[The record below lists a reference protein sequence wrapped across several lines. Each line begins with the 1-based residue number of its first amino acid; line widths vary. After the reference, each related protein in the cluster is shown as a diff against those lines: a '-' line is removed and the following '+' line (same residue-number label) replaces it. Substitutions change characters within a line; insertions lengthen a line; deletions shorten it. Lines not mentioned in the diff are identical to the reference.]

1 MIFGS
6 LFSGLPKRNS
16 RILVAFASQTGAA
29 ERIAWLSANAL
40 AANANR
46 MVRVAPLGG
55 LTMAEIAE
63 AGTLLVVT
71 STYGAGEAPDSAR
84 AFARKQ
90 MAETP
95 QLKGLNYAVLALGDM
110 KYDATFCGFGRGL
123 DRWLA
128 SGKARRLFDI
138 VCVNGD
144 DDDAAMAKWATA
156 LTRLGAQTSAGA
168 LMPGPPQDWLLE
180 ERRLLNPDSPGGEAW
195 HIALRPKDPAQLN
208 WTAGDIAEI
217 WPRNSQALVEEFL
230 ARHQLDGGKSFRW
243 RGQWTFLS
251 DIIAHSRLPQPH
263 EVEGISLD
271 WLVDRLEAF
280 PHREYSIASLPD
292 CGRMELLVRKAVKD
306 TGRKFAIMYS
316 ERLEVPAA
324 VMAGQLVDQGAI
336 GKVVQTI
343 NIAPHRVSA
352 PTRPDWFW
360 DKARYGGILTDIG
373 SHQAEQFVYY
383 TRSTKAH
390 VVASQTGNL
399 TYPQHPRFEDFGD
412 MVLSG
417 NGGTG
422 YVRVDWF
429 TPDGLSTWGDGRLFI
444 LGTEGYIELR
454 KYINVA
460 SNLTGGNHLYIVD
473 QKQAR
478 YIDCKDVELPFGP
491 QFVADIV
498 NRTSDAQDQEQALLA
513 AELVL
518 KAQKIATR
526 PITL

>member
-6 LFSGLPKRNS
+6 LFSGLPKRDS

-40 AANANR
+40 AANVNR
-46 MVRVAPLGG
+46 VVRVAPLGG
-55 LTMAEIAE
+55 LTLAELAE

-95 QLKGLNYAVLALGDM
+95 QLKGLKYAVLALGDM

-144 DDDAAMAKWATA
+144 DDDAAMGKWAIA
-156 LTRLGAQTSAGA
+156 LTRLGAQTSAEA

-180 ERRLLNPDSPGGEAW
+180 ERRLLNPGSPGGEAW

-217 WPRNSQALVEEFL
+217 WPRNSQAAVEEFL
-230 ARHQLDGGKSFRW
+230 ARHDLDGGKSFRW

-251 DIIAHSRLPQPH
+251 DIIAHSRLAQPH

-271 WLVDRLEAF
+271 WLVERLEAF
-280 PHREYSIASLPD
+280 PHREYSIASLAD

-306 TGRKFAIMYS
+306 DGSLGLGSGWLTHDCVLGGVVKLRLRPNPNFHPPVPHENGDAPQILIGAGTGFAGLRAHLLYRQQKKLGDGWLLFG
-316 ERLEVPAA
+316 ERGQASDLYYGDDLKAWQADGTLARTDLVFSRDTAA
-324 VMAGQLVDQGAI
+324 KRYVQHLVAEQG
-336 GKVVQTI
+336 
-343 NIAPHRVSA
+343 
-352 PTRPDWFW
+352 D
-360 DKARYGGILTDIG
+360 DIG
-373 SHQAEQFVYY
+373 RWVQGRGASILVCGGLDMAAGVQEAL
-383 TRSTKAH
+383 
-390 VVASQTGNL
+390 VAIL
-399 TYPQHPRFEDFGD
+399 GD
-412 MVLSG
+412 EKLDQM
-417 NGGTG
+417 TQ
-422 YVRVDWF
+422 
-429 TPDGLSTWGDGRLFI
+429 DGLYR
-444 LGTEGYIELR
+444 R
-454 KYINVA
+454 
-460 SNLTGGNHLYIVD
+460 
-473 QKQAR
+473 
-478 YIDCKDVELPFGP
+478 
-491 QFVADIV
+491 DIY
-498 NRTSDAQDQEQALLA
+498 
-513 AELVL
+513 
-518 KAQKIATR
+518 
-526 PITL
+526 